1 MRIKIWQLK
10 MKSRLLIIIG
20 ILLPLIVIVLV
31 ISPFYILGSLL
42 FPLEHC
48 PELAMK
54 MALGL
59 ADPTVGCA

>member
-1 MRIKIWQLK
+1 
-10 MKSRLLIIIG
+10 MKTRLLILIG
-20 ILLPLIVIVLV
+20 ILLVILISVIL

-54 MALGL
+54 TALGL
-59 ADPTVGCA
+59 ADPNVGCM